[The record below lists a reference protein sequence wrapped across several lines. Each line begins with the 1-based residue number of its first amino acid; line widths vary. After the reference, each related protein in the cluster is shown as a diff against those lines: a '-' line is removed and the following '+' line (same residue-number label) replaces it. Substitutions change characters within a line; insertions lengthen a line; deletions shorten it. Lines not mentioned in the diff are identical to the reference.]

1 MQVGKDQALP
11 PLRGGPLPLEPR
23 AASLFRPAFSSLT
36 RFADYLTPRH
46 FLFSLTQPIVTHHTI
61 PLQSVIDHP
70 GQSAGKQSITKLH
83 LQQTELRAAARIS
96 LKAPV
101 KCCSRGSEQSAHFL
115 QDESVSRQSAHNVV
129 KQQYR
134 RKAGKQI
141 SGDYPQ
147 SVKRILYVY
156 L

>member
-36 RFADYLTPRH
+36 RFAYYLTPLH
-46 FLFSLTQPIVTHHTI
+46 FLFSLTQPNVTHHTIPYHTIPYHSI

-83 LQQTELRAAARIS
+83 LQQTELYAVARIS

-115 QDESVSRQSAHNVV
+115 QDESVSR
-129 KQQYR
+129 
-134 RKAGKQI
+134 
-141 SGDYPQ
+141 
-147 SVKRILYVY
+147 
-156 L
+156 